1 LSTVVERTI
10 AIIIVVW
17 AIGVFTDPRWRAL
30 AYSLPI
36 PITIVLVSTGDPVVP
51 AHLAGVVL
59 LVAFFRTAAWLRTR
73 AHSPMI
79 LIVPAAVLTYVV
91 GGVGVAHWWKLSLP
105 VSLASCLFVIAVW
118 TLLDRRSRPAPSH
131 QDDDGS
137 AASRLLDPGRLMVIV
152 VAAAGAAVLGGTLGS
167 LVVTFPYS
175 GVPLIIDSRSMISGL
190 ARGVTYNAV
199 ALIGFFAVIDLVQD
213 SVSRSAALALGWAGF
228 AVIAVL
234 LHPPRAMLDRCRTPG
249 WSPFHR

>member
-1 LSTVVERTI
+1 MERTI

-17 AIGVFTDPRWRAL
+17 AIGVFTDPQRRAL

-36 PITIVLVSTGDPVVP
+36 PITIVLVSTGDPVLP
-51 AHLAGVVL
+51 GHLAGVVL

-73 AHSPMI
+73 THSSMI
-79 LIVPAAVLTYVV
+79 VIVPAAVLTYVV
-91 GGVGVAHWWKLSLP
+91 GSLGVAHWWKLSLP
-105 VSLASCLFVIAVW
+105 ASLASCLIVIVFW
-118 TLLDRRSRPAPSH
+118 TLRDGRSRPALPR

-137 AASRLLDPGRLMVIV
+137 VASRLLDPGRLMVIV
-152 VAAAGAAVLGGTLGS
+152 LAAAGAAALGGTLGS

-175 GVPLIIDSRSMISGL
+175 GLPLIIDSRSMLSGL
-190 ARGVTYNAV
+190 ARGVTHNAV
-199 ALIGFFAVIDLVQD
+199 ALIGFFTVIDLVQD
-213 SVSRSAALALGWAGF
+213 IVSRPAALVLGWVGF

-234 LHPPRAMLDRCRTPG
+234 LHRPRTMRGRCRSPA